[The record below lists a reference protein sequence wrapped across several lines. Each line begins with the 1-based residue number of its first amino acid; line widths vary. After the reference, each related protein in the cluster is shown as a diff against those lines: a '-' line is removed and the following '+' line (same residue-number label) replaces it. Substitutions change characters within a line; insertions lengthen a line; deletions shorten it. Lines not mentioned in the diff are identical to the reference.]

1 MDVQLSRRVALTLNS
16 EEMLRQ
22 SVKERYDFIE
32 EVSKYD
38 SYDDLP
44 SDLKAK
50 LVSGDSVKK

>member
-1 MDVQLSRRVALTLNS
+1 MDVKLSRRVAKVLNS
-16 EEMLRQ
+16 EKMLRQ
-22 SVKERYDFIE
+22 SVKERYDFVE

-44 SDLKAK
+44 RDLKAK

>member
-1 MDVQLSRRVALTLNS
+1 MDVKLSRRVAKVLNS
-16 EEMLRQ
+16 EKMLRQ
-22 SVKERYDFIE
+22 SVKERYDFVE

-44 SDLKAK
+44 WDLKAK